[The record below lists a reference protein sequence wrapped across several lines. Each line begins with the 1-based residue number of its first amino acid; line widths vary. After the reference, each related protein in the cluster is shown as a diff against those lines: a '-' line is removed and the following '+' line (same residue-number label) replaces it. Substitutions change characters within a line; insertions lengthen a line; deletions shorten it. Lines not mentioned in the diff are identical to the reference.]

1 MEKDQ
6 RREGCAVVLM
16 IGRIDNK
23 DIVSFFKCA
32 LNVRLLSRMTLIRLS
47 EINSNFLIANEEGS
61 LQGAVVD
68 QVK

>member
-1 MEKDQ
+1 
-6 RREGCAVVLM
+6 
-16 IGRIDNK
+16 
-23 DIVSFFKCA
+23 
-32 LNVRLLSRMTLIRLS
+32 MTLIRLS